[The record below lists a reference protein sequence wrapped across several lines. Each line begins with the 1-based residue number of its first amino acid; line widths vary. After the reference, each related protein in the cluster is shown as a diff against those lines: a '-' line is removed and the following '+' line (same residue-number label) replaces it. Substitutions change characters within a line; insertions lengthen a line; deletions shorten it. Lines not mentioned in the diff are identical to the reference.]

1 MSGLLEADRV
11 AIVEWAERHS
21 EIKRV
26 YLYGSRARGD
36 HRVDSDIDLAIEV
49 SAQLGD
55 SDSFTTWMYWKQDY
69 DEAPDLHL
77 SVEVQLE
84 WYEEGAG
91 LTRVG
96 PGVEKD
102 GVLLFERQT

>member
-1 MSGLLEADRV
+1 MGGLLEADRV
-11 AIVEWAERHS
+11 AIVDWAERHP
-21 EIKRV
+21 EIARV
-26 YLYGSRARGD
+26 YLYGSRARVD
-36 HRVDSDIDLAIEV
+36 HHAGSDIDLAIEII
-49 SAQLGD
+49 AQPGD
-55 SDSFTTWMYWKQDY
+55 SDSYTTWVYWKQDF

-77 SVEVQLE
+77 SAQVQLE
-84 WYEEGAG
+84 WYEKDAG